1 MRAELG
7 TAFQREEELEEE
19 VQPEFAP
26 SCQFTGQ
33 LEDADMKRK
42 RLTAEG
48 SLLASADRFAEALQ
62 HWEEA
67 LLFTEDNCQKA
78 PVLEQMA
85 QVLLILDRPFEA
97 IRTGEQAVECRQ
109 RAPGFLPDLAASPDL
124 DIMAVMASRPAR
136 ARLLALA
143 CLAFLRALG
152 PYAPKKLWTKP
163 LSCACGF
170 DVRYVRF
177 SGIAGV
183 EVSGDAEML
192 KKLKAPA
199 KEAKAKAAPAP
210 PPAPP
215 SPPAPE
221 PAPEPAPP
229 VMPKALDAVSE
240 LLQRGQEEVNP
251 LEFTPQQLIRVFYA
265 FFQGWR
271 QRHGLPPM
279 ELSNKQQQLVALLIQ
294 GNLAL
299 VNSANEFW
307 PRVCA
312 ELGSPRDPE
321 AKELLF
327 ALTGLFE

>member
-1 MRAELG
+1 SS
-7 TAFQREEELEEE
+7 QIW
-19 VQPEFAP
+19 QPPRIWTSWP
-26 SCQFTGQ
+26 SWPAGPRGRGCW
-33 LEDADMKRK
+33 L
-42 RLTAEG
+42 
-48 SLLASADRFAEALQ
+48 SP
-62 HWEEA
+62 A
-67 LLFTEDNCQKA
+67 LLFSGRC
-78 PVLEQMA
+78 
-85 QVLLILDRPFEA
+85 
-97 IRTGEQAVECRQ
+97 
-109 RAPGFLPDLAASPDL
+109 
-124 DIMAVMASRPAR
+124 AR
-136 ARLLALA
+136 
-143 CLAFLRALG
+143 G
-152 PYAPKKLWTKP
+152 Q
-163 LSCACGF
+163 S
-170 DVRYVRF
+170 
-177 SGIAGV
+177 V

-192 KKLKAPA
+192 KKLKEWKKKRGSGFGPGKAPKAPA